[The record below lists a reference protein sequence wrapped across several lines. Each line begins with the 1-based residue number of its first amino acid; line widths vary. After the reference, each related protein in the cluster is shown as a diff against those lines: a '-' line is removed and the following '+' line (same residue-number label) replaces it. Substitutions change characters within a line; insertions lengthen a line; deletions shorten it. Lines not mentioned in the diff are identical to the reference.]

1 MGHDD
6 GKLLYKSIALNLLQL
21 YFFTGFLA
29 NFPGLININNLILV
43 LFVAYVWL
51 SVKRRS
57 SLFSPLIIIYGTMTA
72 LSLGNHLWWMSEAGL
87 PQGARTMPIVLFAML
102 ACRMCA
108 VPGMFE
114 RGILMNALPFALL
127 IPIGANIEEGRYV
140 SYFLNENINGAVL
153 PFSFA
158 VGACALLEQRYN
170 WKSLTTL
177 FIPLSFMLFSARRSM
192 LFYFVSA
199 SAILGLNGFIRN
211 KLRPRKILY
220 AALVLIFLLSV
231 ALPVMIERQAGRFGD
246 DFQPVEHISRLIS
259 GDVTDKSSLDRK
271 GFIDLAID
279 SVSDNWLGFGN
290 ANFLYVVRSY
300 GPRYLS
306 DAGHPHSGLA
316 DSLITGGYPGMI
328 LYSLLLL
335 YLLSIGYK
343 SPLMCLCLTWL
354 ILSVFFEANLSNRI
368 LWPLLAIAE
377 QELQLTGLGRGL
389 Q

>member
-1 MGHDD
+1 
-6 GKLLYKSIALNLLQL
+6 
-21 YFFTGFLA
+21 
-29 NFPGLININNLILV
+29 
-43 LFVAYVWL
+43 
-51 SVKRRS
+51 
-57 SLFSPLIIIYGTMTA
+57 MTA

-87 PQGARTMPIVLFAML
+87 PQGARTMPIVLIAML
-102 ACRMCA
+102 ACRMCV
-108 VPGMFE
+108 VPGLFE
-114 RGILMNALPFALL
+114 RGILMNTLPFVLL
-127 IPIGANIEEGRYV
+127 IPVGAYIEGERYY
-140 SYFLNENINGAVL
+140 STFLDENIHGSAL

-158 VGACALLEQRYN
+158 VGMCALLEQRYN
-170 WKSLTTL
+170 WKSFTTL
-177 FIPLSFMLFSARRSM
+177 FTPLSFMLLSARRSM
-192 LFYFVSA
+192 LFYFVSV
-199 SAILGLNGFIRN
+199 SAILGLNGFIQN
-211 KLRPRKILY
+211 KLRPRQILY
-220 AALVLIFLLSV
+220 TALVLIFLLSV
-231 ALPVMIERQAGRFGD
+231 VLPVMIGRQAGRFGD
-246 DFQPVEHISRLIS
+246 GFQPVKHISRLIS

-343 SPLMCLCLTWL
+343 SPLMCLCLAWL

-377 QELQLTGLGRGL
+377 QEMQLTGLGRGL
-389 Q
+389 R